1 MKTRM
6 TLMSLAMLLV
16 AVALAP
22 QAAQAA
28 QASASLTSDTSGTP
42 LSGEIYG
49 APGTTMTTAFYV
61 RVDVSGT
68 PGNGPNSIP
77 RISLCNNIQLNADGS
92 FTCLNVHTI
101 YLVKGNNYSNVKTD
115 TNGNTFPMFVPVQ
128 LVIASGVPCPA
139 IYNLQEALNSYS
151 GTGVDFGGGVLSL
164 NLPFQVEVECW
175 NEQGCSHG
183 YWKNKVLS
191 WPDTY
196 DPSDTIGGLFIIPGS
211 MDPSLGDITL
221 LGAMQF
227 TGPGNTLND
236 AARILFQQAVAAVL
250 NAEHPDVEYPLTK
263 DEIVAQVN
271 AALASGDRDAILAL
285 KDQLDDYNNL
295 GCPLN

>member
-6 TLMSLAMLLV
+6 TLMSLAVLLV

-22 QAAQAA
+22 QVQAA
-28 QASASLTSDTSGTP
+28 EVSASLTSDTSGTP
-42 LSGEIYG
+42 LTGEIYG
-49 APGTTMTTAFYV
+49 SPGTIMTTAFYV
-61 RVDVSGT
+61 MVDVEGR
-68 PGNGPNSIP
+68 PGNGPTSIP
-77 RISLCNNIQLNADGS
+77 RIAICNNIQLNADGS
-92 FTCLNVHTI
+92 FTCLNTLTL
-101 YLVKGNNYSNVKTD
+101 YLVKGNNYTNVKTD

-128 LVIASGVPCPA
+128 LVIADGVPCPVT
-139 IYNLQEALNSYS
+139 YDLLEALNTYAS
-151 GTGVDFGGGVLSL
+151 TGVDFGDGVLLL

-183 YWKNKVLS
+183 YWKNKVLA
-191 WPDTY
+191 WPAGY
-196 DPSDTIGGLFIIPGS
+196 DPSDSISSLFTIPGNL
-211 MDPSLGDITL
+211 DPSLGDITL

-227 TGPGNTLND
+227 TGPGNTVND

-250 NAEHPDVEYPLTK
+250 NAEHPGVEYPLDK
-263 DEIVAQVN
+263 DAIVLQVN

-285 KDQLDDYNNL
+285 KDQLDEYNNL